1 MKDDN
6 DPSKVAQGILMN
18 SDEIKIITRMK
29 EETKRDI
36 SNRTTRKD
44 FKGFISWLKDLMII
58 LDKKFRDL
66 QFENQ
71 NLEKEMSKI
80 SGTYEK
86 LIKDRI
92 SESKNVNK
100 ITEKFKQMVKASNKG
115 IFRSLDAKSWRILF
129 GYIGL
134 LN

>member
-1 MKDDN
+1 
-6 DPSKVAQGILMN
+6 
-18 SDEIKIITRMK
+18 
-29 EETKRDI
+29 
-36 SNRTTRKD
+36 
-44 FKGFISWLKDLMII
+44 MII

-92 SESKNVNK
+92 SESKNANK

-115 IFRSLDAKSWRILF
+115 IFRSLDAKS
-129 GYIGL
+129 
-134 LN
+134 

>member
-44 FKGFISWLKDLMII
+44 FKGFIS
-58 LDKKFRDL
+58 
-66 QFENQ
+66 
-71 NLEKEMSKI
+71 
-80 SGTYEK
+80 
-86 LIKDRI
+86 
-92 SESKNVNK
+92 
-100 ITEKFKQMVKASNKG
+100 
-115 IFRSLDAKSWRILF
+115 
-129 GYIGL
+129 
-134 LN
+134 